1 MRARH
6 VWLLAAAA
14 ALSGGAACAACAED
28 DPLDVRLI
36 YDDAP
41 GIARIQR
48 DHSSTTAGT
57 AYPAGDGTIHPHA
70 RRGYAIGAGVAIG
83 LPIDADDGLDGLLC
97 AELSDGIARGDLP
110 AGGAPGG
117 TNAAREDLDAFALR
131 LRAGASWRIG
141 EFRIEAAPFAAIG
154 VARATF
160 EGTQAPSGSGGESGL
175 LALFGV
181 SGQVRSGPGLYY
193 AYGAEAGAYYAP
205 LAEGGLTVGAHIGY
219 ESFHARVTT
228 EPNDFTGGATD
239 RISGAG
245 LLLGASLGTRF

>member
-1 MRARH
+1 MRAPH
-6 VWLLAAAA
+6 ALLFAATA
-14 ALSGGAACAACAED
+14 ALSASAARAED

-36 YDDAP
+36 YDDTP

-48 DHSSTTAGT
+48 DHSSSTAGT

-70 RRGYAIGAGVAIG
+70 QRGYAIGAGVAIG
-83 LPIDADDGLDGLLC
+83 LPIDADDGLDGLIG
-97 AELSDGIARGDLP
+97 ADLSDGIARGDLP

-117 TNAAREDLDAFALR
+117 ATAAREDLDAFALR
-131 LRAGASWRIG
+131 LRGGASWRIG
-141 EFRIEAAPFAAIG
+141 DFRFEAAPFAAIG

-160 EGTQAPSGSGGESGL
+160 EGTQAPSGSGGASGL

-205 LAEGGLTVGAHIGY
+205 LEAGELTVGAHVGY
-219 ESFHARVTT
+219 ESFHARVAI

-245 LLLGASLGTRF
+245 LLVGASLGTRF